1 MGNNPTSLGYNPE
14 ILSILTNKE
23 VIALDQDALGLQ
35 GTEVWQSADGTL
47 SVWAKPLNA
56 EGARAVVLLNAGVD
70 SGRHQLHAPRD
81 RPLRRQRHGARSGRA
96 SRPRDVQRQLHGR
109 RHPVARHGDVEGH
122 RHRAAAARRGRRISP
137 TLTWTYQANG
147 LGPVEKDMSNGFSEA
162 GDGAPIS
169 LMKTPYAKGLGMAAP
184 AAVIYRLNKKCTS
197 FTATVGVDDSANGQG
212 SVVFQVWADGE
223 KLFDSGTLTGLNGA
237 TPMTMPVS
245 VDVTGKRR
253 LKLMVTNGLDGAA
266 WDRASWGDP
275 QLVCASAK

>member
-1 MGNNPTSLGYNPE
+1 MKVT
-14 ILSILTNKE
+14 
-23 VIALDQDALGLQ
+23 
-35 GTEVWQSADGTL
+35 GTEPPSPSGTQDL
-47 SVWAKPLNA
+47 S
-56 EGARAVVLLNAGVD
+56 D
-70 SGRHQLHAPRD
+70 
-81 RPLRRQRHGARSGRA
+81 
-96 SRPRDVQRQLHGR
+96 
-109 RHPVARHGDVEGH
+109 
-122 RHRAAAARRGRRISP
+122 
-137 TLTWTYQANG
+137 LTWTYQANG

-169 LMKTPYAKGLGMAAP
+169 LMKTAYAKGLGMAAP

-266 WDRASWGDP
+266 WDRASWGNP